1 LITSGALHG
10 WDLLLRAYARPGAL
24 VVTEQPTYPGVIDA
38 ALAHRVRLRP
48 LPVEA
53 DGWHPEELDP
63 GKRPVLAH
71 LTFDGQNPTGCWAAT
86 ATRKVVLSSFD
97 SSTLVAIDETMI
109 EFPGCPIE
117 THGPQAGSTS
127 AVVMLGSASK
137 SFWPG
142 LRVGWIRGPASMMRR
157 LAALR
162 AGQDL
167 APPVLDQLVVAELL
181 RRREEILPERRQAI
195 DVRRQALLDAIERHC
210 PEWTVVPP
218 AGGLCAW
225 IDLGGRSS
233 TQLAIHA
240 RQHGIRVTP
249 GPRFTQTGTHDGFLR
264 LPHVLPVEHLEE
276 SVRRLAAAS
285 QNVQAARARHHPSAT
300 TAWSA

>member
-1 LITSGALHG
+1 
-10 WDLLLRAYARPGAL
+10 
-24 VVTEQPTYPGVIDA
+24 
-38 ALAHRVRLRP
+38 
-48 LPVEA
+48 
-53 DGWHPEELDP
+53 
-63 GKRPVLAH
+63 
-71 LTFDGQNPTGCWAAT
+71 
-86 ATRKVVLSSFD
+86 
-97 SSTLVAIDETMI
+97 
-109 EFPGCPIE
+109 
-117 THGPQAGSTS
+117 
-127 AVVMLGSASK
+127 
-137 SFWPG
+137 
-142 LRVGWIRGPASMMRR
+142 MMRR

-181 RRREEILPERRQAI
+181 RRREEILLDRRAAVN
-195 DVRRQALLDAIERHC
+195 VRRQALLESIERHC

-240 RQHGIRVTP
+240 RQHEVRVTP

-285 QNVQAARARHHPSAT
+285 QNVQLARARRHPSAA